1 MISAIF
7 SRRVAVASA
16 SRVARLRSNLATRCL
31 AAGREFEHEND
42 GAQDAYLQR
51 PGAGGFARRNFVPD
65 RLGHPI
71 ENDYTLHE
79 RIDKAGMSEVRIA
92 YHRKTG
98 KKVVV
103 KTAEKSETEQVK
115 AITRELEFLKVTDHP
130 NIIRLYETFED
141 SNKLCMV
148 LEYCDGGDLED
159 LIQSKH
165 ASETGFPEDE
175 LKHITREMLQSVAY
189 CHAQSI
195 VHRDI
200 KPSNFMFK
208 RHLKLLDFGVS
219 GVVPYSDSSA
229 RLLVVQTGTDGYM
242 APEIIQ
248 KRPYTSA
255 VDIFSLGVTLFYMI
269 VGKLPFWMDAMGAY
283 SFPESIHIRNLS
295 ADGLHFLSKLL
306 ARDPKSR
313 PTASEALQHDWLSNR
328 NTSSSFTHLDDAK
341 VEKIHHHSRRSKLQ
355 RCARTS
361 MVVHSSLHQPEL
373 VNLASEFIDISKP
386 SDGKIQRKELKSSLR
401 LRSSLEA
408 ADLLDSLDS
417 SCSGSLGFS
426 EWLVAASSASFFC
439 DGQLAKRAFVTLDSD
454 GDGLI
459 STKDLLDVL
468 PYVFTEEEL
477 AKEMKR
483 YDKNGDGCIDLEE
496 FCSLLQEEMS

>member
-1 MISAIF
+1 MF
-7 SRRVAVASA
+7 
-16 SRVARLRSNLATRCL
+16 TRCL

-51 PGAGGFARRNFVPD
+51 PGAGGFARRNFLLD
-65 RLGHPI
+65 RLGHAI
-71 ENDYTLHE
+71 EEDYTLHE
-79 RIDKAGMSEVRIA
+79 RLDKAGMSEVRIA
-92 YHRKTG
+92 FHRRTG

-103 KTAEKSETEQVK
+103 KIAQKKEIEQVK

-130 NIIRLYETFED
+130 NIVRLHETFED
-141 SNKLCMV
+141 ADKLCMV

-159 LIQSKH
+159 LVHSRH
-165 ASETGFPEDE
+165 ASEIGFAEDE

-219 GVVPYSDSSA
+219 GVVPHSNPSA
-229 RLLVVQTGTDGYM
+229 RFLIVQTGTSGYM
-242 APEIIQ
+242 APEIVQ
-248 KRPYTSA
+248 RRPYASA
-255 VDIFSLGVTLFYMI
+255 VDIFSIGVTLFYMI
-269 VGKLPFWMDAMGAY
+269 AGKLPFWMDNVGAY
-283 SFPESIHIRNLS
+283 SFPESNHMRNLS
-295 ADGLHFLSKLL
+295 AGGLHFLSKLL
-306 ARDPKSR
+306 ARDPKLR
-313 PTASEALQHDWLSNR
+313 PTASEALRHAWLSDH
-328 NTSSSFTHLDDAK
+328 NTSSSFVHLDDAR

-373 VNLASEFIDISKP
+373 VNLASEFIEISKP
-386 SDGKIQRKELKSSLR
+386 NDGKIKRKELKSSLR

-408 ADLLDSLDS
+408 ADLLNSLDS
-417 SCSGSLGFS
+417 SCRGSLGFS

-439 DGQLAKRAFVTLDSD
+439 DGKLAKHAFVTLDSD

-459 STKDLLDVL
+459 STRDLLTAL
-468 PYVFTEEEL
+468 PHVFTEDEL
-477 AKEMKR
+477 AEEMKR
-483 YDKNGDGCIDLEE
+483 YDTNGDGCIDMEE
-496 FCSLLQEEMS
+496 FCALLKEELS